1 MLTSIMCWVQVFI
14 RTILGLIP
22 FLIVVN
28 SAILSKNSFSQAYN
42 FNYLT
47 IQSGLPQS
55 QAYSLLFDSNQY
67 AWIGTQGGGLCKFD
81 GTNYSYF
88 TKSDSLISNRIY
100 SLKEIDKRIWVGQK
114 GGVSV
119 LDLNG
124 KFLKNLR
131 FENDGIQINDIIFF
145 QKKYLFATNVG
156 VFQLD
161 KMELVKVTDNPGIVD
176 LNVFQFFL
184 TKTNDLWL
192 CTNKGLL
199 NYTNAF
205 GRLTKAKGLTN
216 SHVECA
222 VEFNGE
228 WVMGTYEGGINF
240 FANNQIF
247 QRDQFKALND
257 KIILTM
263 AVVAEKELWIG
274 TLNDGV
280 FVYTLSDDTL
290 RNYRTSNGLS
300 SNHVKKIAVDYWD
313 NIWLGTSGGGVSIF
327 QNSPFIEYNASSGLN
342 GNYVFSVLSDS
353 KNNLWLGTE
362 GMGVLRMND
371 TSRVLF
377 DEEYGFKSEKVK
389 TIFEDSKG
397 NIWFGTEGKGIGIF
411 NASLSKDTVISFFNT
426 NGLRANWIKSFAED
440 PLSNK
445 LYIGTNDGGIYE
457 VDNSKNGA
465 YLFKPIKTKNGGE
478 PKHISHLTFNQG
490 KLWFV
495 EEDGGYGYIQ
505 NNLTRKFNEPG
516 RTFRTIVCVNNSIW
530 LGSKD
535 DGILK
540 LTVQEGEIKNKKWIN
555 TASKYSIS
563 SNNIYQL
570 LYYNQQLWV
579 GTERGLDRLD
589 LNKDDEVIGL
599 THFGY
604 EEGFE
609 GVETNI
615 NANSVGQNGNLWFG
629 TVDGLFVYKGR
640 QSNPTTS
647 KPPILK
653 ITDFKIV
660 FESILETPY
669 SSSFKDGKIQQGLKL
684 PYNKNHISFQFLGLH
699 YSHTKNLRYRWKLSE
714 IDPDWTPATTVNI
727 ATYPNLPPGK
737 YTFQVQASID
747 GNWNN
752 RPIQLIFTIDQPF
765 WQKFWFIFFEIAI
778 SVFILFLI
786 VLLIIKRQKRRA
798 KIQNEKLT
806 LEKNLLE
813 LEQKALRLQ
822 MNPHFIFN
830 VLNSIHNLIILND
843 SDKAR
848 YALSKFSKL
857 MRQVLENSREKFI
870 SITTEV
876 ETLQN
881 YIQLEKL
888 TSNSNIDLLF
898 DFDEDMDTE
907 EEILPPLM
915 IQPFVE
921 NALIHGFKGM
931 DKKGE
936 IQVSFKWFHQDILEC
951 TISDNGIGRKKASE
965 TNAQKTDYHKSTAL
979 NVTQERLANL
989 NQNKTFVPFEIID
1002 LVDEFNQPSGTK
1014 VVIRIQ
1020 VV

>member
-1 MLTSIMCWVQVFI
+1 M
-14 RTILGLIP
+14 
-22 FLIVVN
+22 
-28 SAILSKNSFSQAYN
+28 
-42 FNYLT
+42 
-47 IQSGLPQS
+47 
-55 QAYSLLFDSNQY
+55 
-67 AWIGTQGGGLCKFD
+67 
-81 GTNYSYF
+81 
-88 TKSDSLISNRIY
+88 
-100 SLKEIDKRIWVGQK
+100 
-114 GGVSV
+114 
-119 LDLNG
+119 
-124 KFLKNLR
+124 
-131 FENDGIQINDIIFF
+131 
-145 QKKYLFATNVG
+145 
-156 VFQLD
+156 
-161 KMELVKVTDNPGIVD
+161 
-176 LNVFQFFL
+176 
-184 TKTNDLWL
+184 
-192 CTNKGLL
+192 
-199 NYTNAF
+199 
-205 GRLTKAKGLTN
+205 
-216 SHVECA
+216 
-222 VEFNGE
+222 
-228 WVMGTYEGGINF
+228 
-240 FANNQIF
+240 
-247 QRDQFKALND
+247 
-257 KIILTM
+257 
-263 AVVAEKELWIG
+263 
-274 TLNDGV
+274 
-280 FVYTLSDDTL
+280 
-290 RNYRTSNGLS
+290 
-300 SNHVKKIAVDYWD
+300 
-313 NIWLGTSGGGVSIF
+313 
-327 QNSPFIEYNASSGLN
+327 
-342 GNYVFSVLSDS
+342 
-353 KNNLWLGTE
+353 
-362 GMGVLRMND
+362 
-371 TSRVLF
+371 
-377 DEEYGFKSEKVK
+377 
-389 TIFEDSKG
+389 
-397 NIWFGTEGKGIGIF
+397 
-411 NASLSKDTVISFFNT
+411 
-426 NGLRANWIKSFAED
+426 
-440 PLSNK
+440 
-445 LYIGTNDGGIYE
+445 YIGTNDGGIYE

-465 YLFKPIKTKNGGE
+465 YLFKPIKTKNGNE
-478 PKHISHLTFNQG
+478 PNHISHLTFYQG
-490 KLWFV
+490 RLWFV

-516 RTFRTIVCVNNSIW
+516 RTFRNIVCFKNSVW

-535 DGILK
+535 DGILQ
-540 LTVQEGEIKNKKWIN
+540 LQLEDGQIKSKKWIN
-555 TASKYSIS
+555 TASKFAIS

-570 LYYNQQLWV
+570 LFENNQLWV

-589 LNKDDEVIGL
+589 LADSDEVIAV

-629 TVDGLFVYKGR
+629 TVNGLFVYKGR
-640 QSNPTTS
+640 QANPSTI
-647 KPPILK
+647 KPPLLT

-660 FESILETPY
+660 FESIQKTSY
-669 SSSFKDGKIQQGLKL
+669 AATFKDGKLNGNLVL
-684 PYNKNHISFQFLGLH
+684 PYNKNHISVQFLGLH
-699 YSHTKNLRYRWKLSE
+699 YSHTKNMRYRWKMSE
-714 IDPDWTPATTVNI
+714 IDPDWTPPSTVNI
-727 ATYPNLPPGK
+727 ATYPNLSPGK
-737 YTFQVQASID
+737 YTFQVQVSID

-752 RPIQLIFTIDQPF
+752 PPLQLVFTIDQPF
-765 WQKFWFIFFEIAI
+765 WQKFWFIFSEIALSI
-778 SVFILFLI
+778 ILLFLI

-798 KIQNEKLT
+798 KIQNEKLR

-857 MRQVLENSREKFI
+857 MRQVLENSREKYI

-888 TSNSNIDLLF
+888 TSNANIALNF
-898 DFDEDMDTE
+898 QFEEDMDTE

-979 NVTQERLANL
+979 NVTEERLANL